1 MSAPAYN
8 PDTAT
13 AHSRLASARRTLERF
28 EAGLAPITGWSYR
41 NAADEAHIA
50 YQHYRAAGMDI
61 EAAKAWKLHQQLER
75 LASL

>member
-8 PDTAT
+8 PDTTT
-13 AHSRLASARRTLERF
+13 AHSRLTFARRTLERF
-28 EAGLAPITGWSYR
+28 EAGLAPITGWSYQ
-41 NAADEAHIA
+41 NSANEAHVA
-50 YQHYRAAGMDI
+50 YQQYRAAGMDI